1 MTQTTAPDHTTLG
14 ALRSSGHVHKPVK
27 AEVRDNLLARLASGQ
42 SAFPGILGF
51 DDTVLPQVER
61 ALLA

>member
-1 MTQTTAPDHTTLG
+1 M
-14 ALRSSGHVHKPVK
+14 SGHVHKPVK